1 MVPASAN
8 KLNVQGM
15 RAASKD
21 AWRRR
26 LPRGRAAALCVA
38 LLLALAGILVFA
50 WSRPVNAP
58 TSPKR
63 GAPSASRLA
72 ATPALPNLL
81 RPITPELALK
91 QNQERAF
98 TTRPDDPAAPF
109 KLDKVE
115 APVKQRAIECLTQ
128 AVYYEAAGEPLDG
141 QRAVAQVVINRVH
154 HHGFPPSVC
163 ETVYQGSDRPTGC
176 QFTFTC
182 DGSLARPPVASL
194 WQRARKVAAE
204 ALAGHVFAP
213 VGHATHYHA
222 DYVLPYWA
230 DSLDKEV
237 QIGHH
242 IFYRLPGGLGAKS
255 AFAQRYSAREPAPLA
270 PSAVEVAIGA
280 IQDAAKV
287 ETMNNPAPSSIETAL
302 AAPAPTPKEPLL
314 RADEERGTLLISAPP
329 PTALPK
335 SNSSVTNCDNQPSSR
350 PVQPATAI
358 GRRVGGAP
366 ISSCR

>member
-1 MVPASAN
+1 MKAA
-8 KLNVQGM
+8 GDA
-15 RAASKD
+15 RAA
-21 AWRRR
+21 
-26 LPRGRAAALCVA
+26 RGAVRSWVAALGATLLIAGAAIA
-38 LLLALAGILVFA
+38 LFLANRPEPQRPSTTRLV
-50 WSRPVNAP
+50 
-58 TSPKR
+58 
-63 GAPSASRLA
+63 PSHNTLGQ
-72 ATPALPNLL
+72 TPALPNLL
-81 RPITPELALK
+81 RPLAPEVALM

-98 TTRPDDPAAPF
+98 TARPDDPAAPF
-109 KLDKVE
+109 KLDKVD
-115 APVKQRAIECLTQ
+115 APIKQRAIECLTQ

-182 DGSLARPPVASL
+182 DGSLARAPVASL
-194 WQRARKVAAE
+194 WQRARKVAAD
-204 ALAGHVFAP
+204 ALSGHVFAP

-255 AFAQRYSAREPAPLA
+255 AFAQRYSAREAAPLA

-280 IQDAAKV
+280 IQDAAKAEEV
-287 ETMNNPAPSSIETAL
+287 ATAL
-302 AAPAPTPKEPLL
+302 PVTPEQALVAPAPKPKESLL
-314 RADEERGTLLISAPP
+314 RADEERGTLLLAAPP
-329 PTALPK
+329 LAAAKPPSDSSACDNRASGRPLQPTA
-335 SNSSVTNCDNQPSSR
+335 
-350 PVQPATAI
+350 AI
-358 GRRVGGAP
+358 GRRSGSAAGCP
-366 ISSCR
+366 